1 MEKWL
6 SVGDVLF
13 IPAIYSSHPKARD
26 QLVLTCICRFS
37 STGSDITVF
46 LLLVSAPWWVD
57 LGLDPLV
64 GKAMSR
70 GVSRGGCGLRKSLGC
85 LSASGQ
91 SSVPILLIVW
101 PEVSQHWS
109 LQAVWVGPGLV
120 ANDSSKGLAVSLQQ
134 EFIPRYVHHLL

>member
-6 SVGDVLF
+6 SVGDALCV
-13 IPAIYSSHPKARD
+13 PAIYSSHPKAKD
-26 QLVLTCICRFS
+26 QLVLTHICRFS
-37 STGSDITVF
+37 STGSDITIF
-46 LLLVSAPWWVD
+46 LLLVSASWWVD

-70 GVSRGGCGLRKSLGC
+70 GGSRGGCGLRKSLGY
-85 LSASGQ
+85 LSANGQ

-101 PEVSQHWS
+101 LEVSQDWS
-109 LQAVWVGPGLV
+109 LQAVWVGPGL

-134 EFIPRYVHHLL
+134 EFIPRYVHHHL